1 MIRGKSME
9 EKELLEVVTEDG
21 IPTGVILPRGEIHDK
36 NLLHNEI
43 VVFVIN
49 DKNQLL
55 LQKRS
60 AKKKSHPNCW
70 ASSCAGHVDV
80 SETLEDAA
88 LRELSEELGI
98 SVKKEELKILLYKAL
113 VLREKRDST
122 VRTWYYIKTDLDIPD
137 FTIQTEKLSEIRW
150 FSLDEVISNVGNPLF
165 TFKKD
170 GLEALLE
177 MKKVIERG

>member
-1 MIRGKSME
+1 ME

-21 IPTGVILPRGEIHDK
+21 IPTGKILTRRKVHEK

-43 VVFVIN
+43 VVYVIN

-55 LQKRS
+55 LQKRAAS
-60 AKKKSHPNCW
+60 KKSSPNCW
-70 ASSCAGHVDV
+70 GSSCAGHVDV
-80 SETLEDAA
+80 SETLEEAA

-98 SVKKEELKILLYKAL
+98 TIKEEELKILIYKKL
-113 VLREKRDST
+113 VLRQNSNSN
-122 VRTWYYIKTDLDIPD
+122 VRTWYYIKTDLDISD
-137 FTIQTEKLSEIRW
+137 FTIQKEELSEIRW

-165 TFKKD
+165 TFQQD

-177 MKKVIERG
+177 MKKVIEDN

>member
-1 MIRGKSME
+1 M
-9 EKELLEVVTEDG
+9 
-21 IPTGVILPRGEIHDK
+21 
-36 NLLHNEI
+36 
-43 VVFVIN
+43 
-49 DKNQLL
+49 
-55 LQKRS
+55 
-60 AKKKSHPNCW
+60 
-70 ASSCAGHVDV
+70 
-80 SETLEDAA
+80 EDAA

-137 FTIQTEKLSEIRW
+137 FTIQTEELSEIRW

>member
-1 MIRGKSME
+1 ME

-21 IPTGVILPRGEIHDK
+21 MPTGEILPRNEIHEK

-43 VVFVIN
+43 VVFIIN
-49 DKNQLL
+49 SKNQLL

-60 AKKKSHPNCW
+60 ANKKSSPNCW
-70 ASSCAGHVDV
+70 GSSCAGHVDV
-80 SETLEDAA
+80 SETLEEAA

-98 SVKKEELKILLYKAL
+98 RIEKEELKILVNKKL
-113 VLREKRDST
+113 VLREKKDSN
-122 VRTWYYIKTDLDIPD
+122 VRTWYYIKKDFDLSD
-137 FTIQTEKLSEIRW
+137 FMIQKEELSEIRW

-165 TFKKD
+165 TFKQD

-177 MKKVIERG
+177 MKRVIENGN